1 MEKKNDKQGPAAASK
16 KNQRQTRKEGQER
29 TSTTVNLEISSFQ
42 SKRAAKETLLP
53 IKKKRK
59 VIDLERCKSRR
70 EKDPCRQS
78 KSGSGALEES
88 FGELL
93 DAGAAQRHEL
103 LKRQKKC
110 WADRSKLQPFV
121 ARPVIGSPVQ
131 FGDLL
136 NCNDVFT
143 RSLPSMLT

>member
-1 MEKKNDKQGPAAASK
+1 MEKKNDKQGPAAAPK

-53 IKKKRK
+53 VKKKRK
-59 VIDLERCKSRR
+59 AIDLERCKSRR

-78 KSGSGALEES
+78 KSGSSALES

-103 LKRQKKC
+103 LKRQKKS
-110 WADRSKLQPFV
+110 WADLENAAAV
-121 ARPVIGSPVQ
+121 CRPTCDWFSRAVW
-131 FGDLL
+131 
-136 NCNDVFT
+136 
-143 RSLPSMLT
+143 